1 MVTNKELSK
10 RLNTSV
16 KQWAT
21 QYQAPECEELGCL
34 KIDFLGLRTL
44 SMANEATEAINKRIN
59 DSFYTKTRMSTEL
72 SNFIE
77 NDYPNVLQDILNKL
91 SVKMENHLA
100 LASSTEK
107 VKEYLKEHE
116 KCDSVKTAIIV
127 MILQGIMNTPHSFI
141 GKNIEKILNKE
152 HSKEVLSFEDIP
164 TNDVNVYKFISTGKT
179 DGIFQIE
186 SSYMK
191 SLMRDLYQDVDAN
204 KNFDGN
210 KGFERLCDA
219 NALGRPGPMREI
231 PHYIDNMLHPEKIT
245 YEVPAMERYLSA
257 TNGIITY
264 QEQMMQLCRELA
276 GFTGGQADTVRK
288 GCAKKKVKILNEY
301 GEYFIYGSK
310 EKNIPGCINNGISE
324 EIAKSIWDKM
334 LSFGEY
340 AFNKSHSVA
349 YSVNSSVT
357 AWLSYYFPIEYLTAV
372 LNSFIGSADR
382 IKGYLTVA
390 KYRGIN
396 ILTPDINLSGADFI
410 ADEKGVRIGL
420 QGIRNVGTASISI
433 VKERKENGAFESLT
447 DFVKR
452 MSKYNGV
459 LNKEVFE
466 ALCYSGSLDSF
477 EGSRQD
483 KLAVTSDVVSYI
495 SEMRE
500 MRRFGQQNFI
510 DLLPEGD
517 ELKKIEI
524 PISGKEVGKKEKL
537 EKEYKY
543 VGFYVTEHP
552 LDIYTHALK
561 NRNITPIGFLLEDDE
576 VSDEEGN
583 SAGYEEN
590 EDELLM
596 ENKIENGSRVIV
608 AGIIKD
614 METKYRK
621 KDGAKF
627 ASFNI
632 EDQSGTIPAII
643 FTRGY
648 NKFRDLIKDEEI
660 AVFEGRY
667 QEDDYGVSIQVNT
680 VTSIAQFDKKANY
693 RSVYLLSN
701 KDVVKARKQFIAIRK
716 LIEQNPGQTN
726 VIFHQNNNN
735 FEVGKIN
742 IDLEVLDELYEIMEG
757 ENNVTVN
764 HYS

>member
-1 MVTNKELSK
+1 M
-10 RLNTSV
+10 
-16 KQWAT
+16 
-21 QYQAPECEELGCL
+21 
-34 KIDFLGLRTL
+34 
-44 SMANEATEAINKRIN
+44 
-59 DSFYTKTRMSTEL
+59 
-72 SNFIE
+72 
-77 NDYPNVLQDILNKL
+77 
-91 SVKMENHLA
+91 
-100 LASSTEK
+100 
-107 VKEYLKEHE
+107 
-116 KCDSVKTAIIV
+116 
-127 MILQGIMNTPHSFI
+127 
-141 GKNIEKILNKE
+141 
-152 HSKEVLSFEDIP
+152 
-164 TNDVNVYKFISTGKT
+164 
-179 DGIFQIE
+179 
-186 SSYMK
+186 
-191 SLMRDLYQDVDAN
+191 
-204 KNFDGN
+204 
-210 KGFERLCDA
+210 
-219 NALGRPGPMREI
+219 
-231 PHYIDNMLHPEKIT
+231 
-245 YEVPAMERYLSA
+245 
-257 TNGIITY
+257 
-264 QEQMMQLCRELA
+264 
-276 GFTGGQADTVRK
+276 
-288 GCAKKKVKILNEY
+288 
-301 GEYFIYGSK
+301 
-310 EKNIPGCINNGISE
+310 
-324 EIAKSIWDKM
+324 
-334 LSFGEY
+334 
-340 AFNKSHSVA
+340 
-349 YSVNSSVT
+349 
-357 AWLSYYFPIEYLTAV
+357 
-372 LNSFIGSADR
+372 NSFIGSADR